1 MMTIKEMTEK
11 ITEIEKRD
19 EISIH
24 FVYETY
30 QRVYGFYVYRGNA
43 RLVRRFPVDEMV
55 NWSIEDFEAQL
66 ERMSD
71 EIWEFVKFKGR
82 KTCEVVE

>member
-19 EISIH
+19 GIAII
-24 FVYETY
+24 FTYETSNRTY
-30 QRVYGFYVYRGNA
+30 CFCTYKGNA
-43 RLVRRFPVDEMV
+43 KLVRRFPVDEMV
-55 NWSIEDFEAQL
+55 KWAIEDFEAQL

-82 KTCEVVE
+82 KTKEVVE